1 MYPRLSDLLTDYLGF
16 SLPFP
21 INSFGFMVAVGAMT
35 AAWLLQK
42 EFDRMYAIGQLN
54 GVRIP
59 DPEQKDKG
67 RKRMVTVSPSFL
79 VGTITMLAVGVGF
92 LGARLFHILE
102 NLDQFFRSPAS
113 MIFST
118 GGFTFYGGLILGSYA
133 IVRYV
138 RKKALDLGSVVD
150 AMAPGVMIAYGIGR
164 IGCHLAGD
172 GDWGIAAD
180 VAAKPDWLPM
190 WLWAETYP
198 NNILGIDLSMTPV
211 YPTPLYE
218 FLMSVVIFGVLW
230 SFRKH
235 AHQTGWLFWVYLVF
249 NGAERF
255 FIEKIRVNNTM
266 EILGQ
271 TVTQAEL
278 IALVLILAG
287 VIGVIKTWP
296 ARKKAPLSAD
306 EGAGEA
312 SGSAG
317 SGQ

>member
-312 SGSAG
+312 GGSAG

>member
-198 NNILGIDLSMTPV
+198 NNVLGIDLSMTPV

-287 VIGVIKTWP
+287 VIGVIKTWS
-296 ARKKAPLSAD
+296 ARKEAPLSAD
-306 EGAGEA
+306 EGTSEA
-312 SGSAG
+312 SGSPG

>member
-1 MYPRLSDLLTDYLGF
+1 MYPRLSDLFTEYLGF
-16 SLPFP
+16 TLPFP
-21 INSFGFMVAVGAMT
+21 INSFGFMVAIGAMV

-42 EFDRMYAIGQLN
+42 EFDRMYEIGQLG
-54 GVRIP
+54 GVKIP
-59 DPEQKDKG
+59 DPDQKGKG
-67 RKRMVTVSPSFL
+67 RKRMVTVSPSYI
-79 VGTITMLAVGVGF
+79 VGTITMLGIGIGF

-102 NLDQFFRSPAS
+102 NLDQFFRSPAD
-113 MIFST
+113 MIFTS
-118 GGFTFYGGLILGSYA
+118 GGFTFYGGLILGSFA

-138 RKKALDLGSVVD
+138 RKKGVDVGSMAD
-150 AMAPGVMIAYGIGR
+150 AIAPGVMLAYGTGR
-164 IGCHLAGD
+164 IGCHLSGD
-172 GDWGIAAD
+172 GDWGVVAD

-218 FLMSVVIFGVLW
+218 FAMAVVIFAILW

-266 EILGQ
+266 DIFGV

-278 IALVLILAG
+278 IALALILIG
-287 VIGVIKTWP
+287 VIGVVKTWP
-296 ARKKAPLSAD
+296 ARDSTALSA
-306 EGAGEA
+306 EKGTGEA
-312 SGSAG
+312 GGTA
-317 SGQ
+317 